1 MSRGAQTFKQGDV
14 TKALKGAV
22 NAGLSVKRVEID
34 RNGKIIVI
42 TGDRA
47 QSALSGNEWDDVR

>member
-1 MSRGAQTFKQGDV
+1 MSRGSQTFKQGDV

-42 TGDRA
+42 TGDPA
-47 QSALSGNEWDDVR
+47 PSAVSGNEWDDVR